1 MAILTASGRAALAAA
16 IKQQTLHI
24 ALGEGDPLWDT
35 TKAIST
41 PLTRRG

>member
-16 IKQQTLHI
+16 IKQQTLHL

-35 TKAIST
+35 SAPPSM
-41 PLTRRG
+41 PRA